1 VEHEIRIGHDITPQA
16 TDIFPLRTHPIP
28 HAVSIT
34 HARLPMK
41 IVTGTEMQSLD
52 RRTITEAHIPSTVL
66 MERVGEGIVRHL
78 EEHYGPVRGKSI
90 TILCGKGNNGGDGL
104 VVARLLHRRRAQIH
118 VVLLTPLTEL
128 CRDAATMYRRLVRIT
143 GRTAIVRF
151 RSADQI
157 RPLLAS
163 SDIIIDALLGTGLSS
178 VVTGAYRE
186 TIDLMNSAGKPI
198 IAVDIPSGLHA
209 DTGAILGQAIRATLT
224 IACGLPKLGLYV
236 NAGIDQAGAVRV
248 IDIGI
253 PLAYVD
259 AIESRTLLLT
269 SDRAFLSLP
278 ERVLSSHKGTFGHA
292 GIIAGSVGKTG
303 AAALAARAALRVGA
317 GLVTVATPS
326 SINDVLESKL
336 LEAMTMPL
344 PETKARTL
352 ARSGL
357 DRVVAFIQ
365 TRTAIAVGPGLSTH
379 PETVELVQSLM
390 KHLDRPSVLDA
401 DALNALAGRASL
413 LTECTNPPI
422 LTPHPGEMARLEVDA
437 TTQSVNADRIGTARR
452 FARERGVFVVLK
464 GARTVIARPD
474 GLVAICPT
482 GNPGMAT
489 AGTGDVLTGMIVG
502 LLAQRV
508 PAWEAAC
515 AATYF
520 HGLAGD
526 LASQHLGQPGMLA
539 GDLIDQIPYAL
550 QQTKTT

>member
-1 VEHEIRIGHDITPQA
+1 
-16 TDIFPLRTHPIP
+16 
-28 HAVSIT
+28 
-34 HARLPMK
+34 MK
-41 IVTGTEMQSLD
+41 IVTGTEMQTLD
-52 RRTITEAHIPSTVL
+52 RRTITEAHIPSAVL
-66 MERVGEGIVRHL
+66 MERAGEGIVTHL
-78 EEHYGPVRGKSI
+78 EARYGPVRGKTI

-104 VVARLLHRRRAQIH
+104 VVARLLHRRRARIH
-118 VVLLTPLTEL
+118 VVLLTPIADLS
-128 CRDAATMYRRLVRIT
+128 RDASTMYRRLVRVT
-143 GRTAIVRF
+143 GRTVIARF
-151 RSADQI
+151 LSAEQTQ
-157 RPLLAS
+157 PLLAS
-163 SDIIIDALLGTGLSS
+163 SDILIDAILGTGLSS

-186 TIDLMNSAGKPI
+186 AIDLVNSTGKPVVSI
-198 IAVDIPSGLHA
+198 DIPSGLHA
-209 DTGAILGQAIRATLT
+209 DTGAILGRAIRATMT

-236 NAGIDQAGAVRV
+236 GAGIDQAGAIRV
-248 IDIGI
+248 VDIGI
-253 PLAYVD
+253 PSAYVD
-259 AIESRTLLLT
+259 AIESRTILLT
-269 SDRAFLSLP
+269 SDSAFQALPDRAP
-278 ERVLSSHKGTFGHA
+278 SSHKGTFGHA
-292 GIIAGSVGKTG
+292 GIVAGSVGKTG

-326 SINDVLESKL
+326 SVNDVLEAKL
-336 LEAMTMPL
+336 LEAMTISL

-357 DRVVAFIQ
+357 DRVVAFLQ
-365 TRTAIAVGPGLSTH
+365 SRTAVAVGPGLSTH

-413 LTECTNPPI
+413 LTECKTPPI

-437 TTQSVNADRIGTARR
+437 TAQTVNADRIGTARR

-508 PAWEAAC
+508 SAWEAVC

-526 LASQHLGQPGMLA
+526 LAAQQLGQPGMLA
-539 GDLIDQIPYAL
+539 GDLIAQIPYAL
-550 QQTKTT
+550 QRTKPT

>member
-1 VEHEIRIGHDITPQA
+1 
-16 TDIFPLRTHPIP
+16 
-28 HAVSIT
+28 
-34 HARLPMK
+34 MK
-41 IVTGTEMQSLD
+41 IVTGKEMQTLD
-52 RRTITEAHIPSTVL
+52 RRTITQAHVPSTVL
-66 MERVGEGIVRHL
+66 MERAGEGIVRHL
-78 EEHYGPVRGKSI
+78 EEHCGPARGKTI

-104 VVARLLHRRRAQIH
+104 VVARLLHRRGAQIH
-118 VVLLTPLTEL
+118 VVLLRPVTDLG
-128 CRDAATMYRRLVRIT
+128 RDAATMYRRLVRVT
-143 GRTAIVRF
+143 GRTAIIRF
-151 RSADQI
+151 QSADQV
-157 RPLLAS
+157 RHLLAS
-163 SDIIIDALLGTGLSS
+163 SDILIDALLGTGLSS
-178 VVTGAYRE
+178 VVTGTYRE
-186 TIDLMNSAGKPI
+186 AIELINSAGKPV

-224 IACGLPKLGLYV
+224 ITCGLPKLGLYV
-236 NAGIDQAGAVRV
+236 DAGIDQAGVIRV
-248 IDIGI
+248 VDIGI
-253 PLAYVD
+253 PPTYVD

-269 SDRAFLSLP
+269 SDSAFQSLP
-278 ERVLSSHKGTFGHA
+278 ERAPSSHKGIFGHA

-303 AAALAARAALRVGA
+303 AAALAARAALRVGT

-326 SINDVLESKL
+326 SVNDVLEAKL

-365 TRTAIAVGPGLSTH
+365 ARTAIAVGPGLSTH

-390 KHLDRPSVLDA
+390 KYLDRPSVLDA

-413 LTECTNPPI
+413 LTECETPPI

-520 HGLAGD
+520 HGSAGD

-539 GDLIDQIPYAL
+539 GDLIAQIPYAL
-550 QQTKTT
+550 QRTKTT

>member
-1 VEHEIRIGHDITPQA
+1 
-16 TDIFPLRTHPIP
+16 
-28 HAVSIT
+28 
-34 HARLPMK
+34 MK
-41 IVTGTEMQSLD
+41 IVTGTEMQALD
-52 RRTITEAHIPSTVL
+52 RRTITEAHVPSTVL
-66 MERVGEGIVRHL
+66 MERAGEGVVRHL
-78 EEHYGPVRGKSI
+78 EERYGPARGKTI

-104 VVARLLHRRRAQIH
+104 VVARLLHRRRARIR
-118 VVLLTPLTEL
+118 VALLSPITDLS
-128 CRDAATMYRRLVRIT
+128 RDATTMYRRLIRVT
-143 GRTAIVRF
+143 GRTTVVRF
-151 RSADQI
+151 VSAEQA
-157 RPLLAS
+157 RPLIIS
-163 SDIIIDALLGTGLSS
+163 SDILIDALLGTGLSS
-178 VVTGAYRE
+178 AVTGIYRE
-186 TIDLMNSAGKPI
+186 AIELINSTGKPV
-198 IAVDIPSGLHA
+198 IAIDIPSGLHA
-209 DTGAILGQAIRATLT
+209 DTGAILGHAIRATLT

-236 NAGIDQAGAVRV
+236 NEGIDHAGTIRV
-248 IDIGI
+248 VDIGI
-253 PLAYVD
+253 PHAYVD
-259 AIESRTLLLT
+259 AIESKTLLLT
-269 SDRAFLSLP
+269 RDDAFKPLPIRAP
-278 ERVLSSHKGTFGHA
+278 SSHKGTFGHA

-303 AAALAARAALRVGA
+303 AATLAARAALRIGA

-326 SINDVLESKL
+326 SVNDVLEAKL

-357 DRVVAFIQ
+357 DRAVTFIQ
-365 TRTAIAVGPGLSTH
+365 ARTAIALGPGLSTH

-413 LTECTNPPI
+413 LTECKTPPI
-422 LTPHPGEMARLEVDA
+422 LTPHPGEMARLEINA
-437 TTQSVNADRIGTARR
+437 TTQTVNADRIGTARR

-508 PAWEAAC
+508 PAWDAAC

-526 LASQHLGQPGMLA
+526 LAAQQLGQAGMLA
-539 GDLIDQIPYAL
+539 GDLIAQIPYAL
-550 QQTKTT
+550 QRTNTT